1 MAVRRGVTI
10 ILSLQDRFSKPLA
23 KTKAAIEKAERE
35 IGRAHYTINKW
46 ANNANKKFTAV
57 ASAAGKTSLA
67 IASIAAGVGFKEA
80 FDMETYKA
88 QLETATGS
96 TERAAELMK
105 KAITMA
111 NKTPFEGGELVE
123 ATALFE
129 SMGMSSEKW
138 LTYAG
143 DMAGAT
149 GKDIMQAVEA
159 IIDAQAGEWERMKE
173 FGIKGV
179 DDMDTLV
186 QVMNQRFAG
195 GMDKLS
201 TTTKGMWSTITGV
214 SKNSLAK
221 IIGIM
226 DDGSVRVGSALDLA
240 RQYMQQLA
248 DKLTQWQND
257 GTIEYISQKA
267 VTAMQE
273 FINAMKWA
281 KDHAN
286 VLIPVL
292 SALVGMFVA
301 FNIISTIVNLWKQ
314 YKAIAVGVTAA
325 QGALNFAMTA
335 NPIGILIVAIGA
347 LIAIG
352 VALWMN
358 WDTVKAKAQ
367 ELWEKVKIVFNGIKS
382 AVVGAFDA
390 VKAKVNSVID
400 GIVGKIQALYEK
412 IQNIPI
418 IGSMTTTAVKGFN
431 VLTDKITGNTSS
443 IPGHATGTSFFR
455 GGIGRINEGN
465 RGELVQLPSGTKIFP
480 HTKTKQMM
488 GTQNTYHINITVQ
501 GGADPHETGRI
512 IADEIIKA
520 LDVA

>member
-1 MAVRRGVTI
+1 M
-10 ILSLQDRFSKPLA
+10 LSLKDKFSKPLK
-23 KTKAAIEKAERE
+23 KTTEQIKQAEKAIKR
-35 IGRAHYTINKW
+35 GNNQINAW
-46 ANNANKKFTAV
+46 ANNANQKFKSV

-67 IASIAAGVGFKEA
+67 IASIATGIGFKEA

-240 RQYMQQLA
+240 RQYMQKLA

-257 GTIEYISQKA
+257 GTIENISQKA
-267 VTAMQE
+267 VTAMQNL
-273 FINAMKWA
+273 INAMKWA

-292 SALVGMFVA
+292 SALLGMFVA
-301 FNIISTIVNLWKQ
+301 FNIISTVVQLWKSYQ
-314 YKAIAVGVTAA
+314 VIATTVTAA
-325 QGALNFAMTA
+325 QTALNFAMTA

-367 ELWEKVKIVFNGIKS
+367 ELWEKVKSVFNGIKS

-390 VKAKVNSVID
+390 VKAKVSGVID
-400 GIVGKIQALYEK
+400 WISGKIQALYEK

-418 IGSMTTTAVKGFN
+418 LGTMTTTAVKGFG
-431 VLTDKITGNTSS
+431 VLKDALSQPGAKAAYNA
-443 IPGHATGTSFFR
+443 PGHATGTSFFR

-488 GTQNTYHINITVQ
+488 GTQNTYNINITVQ

-520 LDVA
+520 WDVA